1 MIGKDLPKSNIR
13 NNDFID
19 VVFGRRATPFMNPD
33 FKVDREEIV
42 EIFSEMNACTP
53 SAVNTQPYKFL
64 VIDSD
69 EGKKKIDSIM
79 RPPFDRDRTTSCS
92 FAVVVFADRKWIE
105 GFDELYQN
113 EITIVPDYPEMMVP
127 VTYEWYEKLTAGDG
141 SYLDKSINFQA
152 GQASMMLQ
160 CICRAHELDTS
171 VMDAWDPSCSP
182 ICSESTSS
190 ATSPR
195 SCSPSARAPVLRSS
209 ATATRATISS
219 SGVSRRLAAGR
230 GLAPGRRG
238 GKEAQA

>member
-19 VVFGRRATPFMNPD
+19 VVFGRRATRFMNPD

-42 EIFSEMNACTP
+42 EIFSEMNVFTP

-127 VTYEWYEKLTAGDG
+127 VTYEWYEELTAGDG

-160 CICRAHELDTS
+160 FICRAHGLDTS
-171 VMDAWDPSCSP
+171 VMDAWDPELLTDLFGIDLERYIP
-182 ICSESTSS
+182 EVVLIIGKSTGP
-190 ATSPR
+190 ATER
-195 SCSPSARAPVLRSS
+195 YRY
-209 ATATRATISS
+209 TGDHFIIW
-219 SGVSRRLAAGR
+219 G
-230 GLAPGRRG
+230 
-238 GKEAQA
+238 

>member
-13 NNDFID
+13 NNDFIN
-19 VVFGRRATPFMNPD
+19 VVFGRRATRFMNPD

-127 VTYEWYEKLTAGDG
+127 VTYEWYEELTAGDG

-160 CICRAHELDTS
+160 CICRAHGLGTS
-171 VMDAWDPSCSP
+171 VMDAGTPRRYSCTTTGRP
-182 ICSESTSS
+182 SS
-190 ATSPR
+190 AVTGSW
-195 SCSPSARAPVLRSS
+195 
-209 ATATRATISS
+209 RATTTTPQSPAHAD
-219 SGVSRRLAAGR
+219 SRRR
-230 GLAPGRRG
+230 PGTRSWARPSD
-238 GKEAQA
+238 QAT